1 MRAFCLAVFVLL
13 VGIQVPLWFGK
24 GGWLRVG
31 ELHRQLGDQRAI
43 NEATQARNAALTAEL
58 ASLSAGREAI
68 EERARHELHM
78 VRGDEWFFQWVE
90 PAARVGATPVTPRDP
105 GPLHPMHP

>member
-1 MRAFCLAVFVLL
+1 MRALSLAVFAFL

-31 ELHRQLGDQRAI
+31 ELRRQLDDQRAI
-43 NEATQARNAALTAEL
+43 NEATLARNGALTAEL

-90 PAARVGATPVTPRDP
+90 PAARVGATPVTQQVPA
-105 GPLHPMHP
+105 PLRP